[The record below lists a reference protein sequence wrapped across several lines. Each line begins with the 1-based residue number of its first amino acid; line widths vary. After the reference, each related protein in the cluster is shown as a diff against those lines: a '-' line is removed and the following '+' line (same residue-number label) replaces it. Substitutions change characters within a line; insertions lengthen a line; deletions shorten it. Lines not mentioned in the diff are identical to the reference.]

1 MTLSKLRPAGYF
13 PSIHFYWHLLH
24 AIGILISYH
33 INPLKNVRPGKGQ
46 KHPWLED
53 SWFQIL
59 GEMGV
64 WWKKWVTKVRYHITL
79 VFCSIDSNSSIIFK
93 LCILVHRTKKHS
105 CMGFFFYQ
113 FSPLFGQKHDDQKS
127 RVTKQFCNF
136 FLFFLVFEPVKLNGT
151 RIKDCYWAVLMS
163 SKCRF
168 CGKS

>member
-64 WWKKWVTKVRYHITL
+64 WWKKWVTKVRYHIIL
-79 VFCSIDSNSSIIFK
+79 IFCSIDSNSSIIFK

-105 CMGFFFYQ
+105 CMGSFFINFLLYLARNMMIRNQ
-113 FSPLFGQKHDDQKS
+113 EWQSNFA
-127 RVTKQFCNF
+127 NF
-136 FLFFLVFEPVKLNGT
+136 FCFSLYL
-151 RIKDCYWAVLMS
+151 S
-163 SKCRF
+163 Q
-168 CGKS
+168 